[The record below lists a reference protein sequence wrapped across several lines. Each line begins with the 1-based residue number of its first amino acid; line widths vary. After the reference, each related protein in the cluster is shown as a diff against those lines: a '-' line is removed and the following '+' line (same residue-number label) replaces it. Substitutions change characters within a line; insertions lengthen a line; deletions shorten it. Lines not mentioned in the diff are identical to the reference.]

1 MISYPDRPEFEKVWK
16 RQQAAPE
23 RRLQFE
29 KDVERRMEEEERE
42 GGEEE
47 EAMAEVL
54 RAMGAA
60 VAHATAEE
68 GAWPMGKM
76 VRGRGELASRPE
88 GEEGWAAQG
97 RRGGGRAEPA
107 AGGRGGWRRR
117 LACDPM
123 APGCLWDVEF
133 IYCRRRGHGR
143 KAMAPGAPLG
153 CQGYGRRGER

>member
-1 MISYPDRPEFEKVWK
+1 
-16 RQQAAPE
+16 
-23 RRLQFE
+23 
-29 KDVERRMEEEERE
+29 MEEEERE
-42 GGEEE
+42 GGEE

-68 GAWPMGKM
+68 GAWPMGEM

-107 AGGRGGWRRR
+107 AGGRGGRHGGSA
-117 LACDPM
+117 LLFHIQQFIVFGVNFCSSCD
-123 APGCLWDVEF
+123 
-133 IYCRRRGHGR
+133 
-143 KAMAPGAPLG
+143 
-153 CQGYGRRGER
+153 